1 MKHIQGFLLA
11 ACLLFGASVYGQS
24 SVQVVTELTNG
35 TTLSFNADEF
45 RYMRRLGATGAT
57 IYTYSAGNFNNYN
70 TTTTYD
76 AIISA
81 SCGNMVTVQ
90 TLVNGVQVDQAFN
103 QKWVDRVEALANGN
117 AQIIS
122 KQTGTRW
129 NTTQP
134 FATVQSLL
142 ANCASGG
149 GGGSTTITAGN
160 PQITVT
166 GPSGG
171 PYTISNAGDLSAAN
185 EIQALSVPV
194 ANTLDLSL
202 GGGSVTVDTNPAD
215 DIKNGDAASGGLT
228 GTYPSPTIAANAVG
242 SGQILT
248 GAVTGIKIAG
258 NAIDS
263 SKMATGA
270 VTSRIILDGAVN
282 TVDIATAAV
291 TMAKIAQAGATSG
304 QIIKWNGSAWA
315 PANDGGSGV
324 AAISN
329 DTSTTAITGGNIT
342 FINSEGI
349 SLRLSGLPGNTFQ
362 YQLRPNGVSST
373 NLKDAS
379 VTMSKIAQAGATSGQ
394 VIKWNGSAWAPA
406 ADAGGA
412 SIAEYNIAVTG
423 ANAGSN
429 LRVTASNT
437 GATASWNSGTN
448 TLTINP
454 NGTTILS
461 ADWRLVAGDVQATAD
476 ASGATNWVLVRFT
489 STGGNTGISDIR
501 IPTVQ
506 KASIPTSGAVSVTN
520 AISLDF
526 DNNPL
531 TSVVDVSSGGI
542 TLRIQGL
549 AVGAQGY
556 QLKFTNP

>member
-11 ACLLFGASVYGQS
+11 ACLLFGASAYAQS
-24 SVQVVTELTNG
+24 SVQVVTQLTNG

-81 SCGNMVTVQ
+81 SCGNLVTIQ

-134 FATVQSLL
+134 FATVQALL
-142 ANCASGG
+142 ANCVSGGG

-166 GPSGG
+166 GPVGG

-194 ANTLDLSL
+194 ANTLSLSL
-202 GGGSVTVDTNPAD
+202 GGGSVSVDTNPGD
-215 DIKNGDAASGGLT
+215 DIKIGDAASGDLT
-228 GTYPSPTIAANAVG
+228 GTYPGP
-242 SGQILT
+242 
-248 GAVTGIKIAG
+248 
-258 NAIDS
+258 AI
-263 SKMATGA
+263 ATGA
-270 VTSRIILDGAVN
+270 VTTVKLATNAVDSSKVATGAITGRTIRDGAIS
-282 TVDIATAAV
+282 TVDIANAAV
-291 TMAKIAQAGATSG
+291 TMTKIAQSGATNT
-304 QIIKWNGSAWA
+304 QVIKWNGSAWA
-315 PANDGGSGV
+315 PAADAGITS
-324 AAISN
+324 ISN
-329 DTSTTAITGGNIT
+329 DSTTVLIAGNGVT
-342 FINSEGI
+342 FSNSESV
-349 SLRLSGLPGNTFQ
+349 SLRTSGLPANTFQ
-362 YQLRPNGVSST
+362 YQVRPNSIGSS
-373 NLKDAS
+373 NLKDGA
-379 VTMSKIAQAGATSGQ
+379 VTMAKIAQAGATSGQ

-406 ADAGGA
+406 ADAGGG
-412 SIAEYNIAVTG
+412 SISEYSIAVTG

-429 LRVTASNT
+429 LRVTASST
-437 GATASWNSGTN
+437 GATAAWNSGTN
-448 TLTINP
+448 TLTITP

-461 ADWRLVAGDVQATAD
+461 ADWRLVAADVQPTAD
-476 ASGATNWVLVRFT
+476 ASGATNWVLVRFA

-531 TSVVDVSSGGI
+531 TSVVDVSGGGI

-556 QLKFTNP
+556 QLKFTNF